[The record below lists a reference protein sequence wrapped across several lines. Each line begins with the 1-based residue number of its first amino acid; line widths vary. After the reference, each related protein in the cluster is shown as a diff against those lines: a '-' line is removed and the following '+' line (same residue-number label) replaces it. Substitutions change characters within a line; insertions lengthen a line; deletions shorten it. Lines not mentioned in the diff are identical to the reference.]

1 MWLGLVMY
9 DLKWMLVRYA
19 HIWSRI
25 THRTTFSS
33 KTNTLETL
41 RATRSSKKTRFVEL
55 WVPQH
60 QFQSSTQHNN
70 VILLSSWHCGKGG
83 VTFRWFTVFICPPHE
98 KTKFATRFNFLVAR
112 NVSGVFVLLEKVVRC
127 VILDQIF
134 AYLSRDHLRL
144 NIWTL
149 YTRRDPDV
157 RWTHS

>member
-9 DLKWMLVRYA
+9 DLKWSQLRYA

-41 RATRSSKKTRFVEL
+41 RATRKFKRVANVVFSWGGQMKTVNQRRVTPPFLQCQLESRLCCVEL
-55 WVPQH
+55 WNWYCGTQN
-60 QFQSSTQHNN
+60 ST
-70 VILLSSWHCGKGG
+70 
-83 VTFRWFTVFICPPHE
+83 
-98 KTKFATRFNFLVAR
+98 KTCFFEVLVAR

-144 NIWTL
+144 SIWTL